1 MTWLCRGRDLRA
13 DARPGVMGIVN
24 VTPDSFSDGGRFL
37 APDAAIAHGRAL
49 LAEGA
54 DLLDVGAES
63 TRPGSDPVP
72 PAEQVRRLA
81 PVLEGLRGAPLSVDT
96 ASAEVA
102 AFALE
107 RGAIVVNDVTALAD
121 PAMAGVIARAGAGV
135 VLMHARGTPRTMQDD
150 PRYDD
155 VAGEVEAFLA
165 ARLAAATAAGISPE
179 AVALDP
185 GIGFGKTADHN
196 WALLAAIP
204 RLAALGRPVV
214 IGASRKRFLGAVA
227 GADDPPER
235 RLEASLAVAALAA
248 RDGAAVLRVHDVA
261 ATVRAVRAADAV
273 RAAAGVGTRART

>member
-1 MTWLCRGRDLRA
+1 MTWRCGGRDLRA
-13 DARPGVMGIVN
+13 VGGTLVMGIVN

-37 APDAAIAHGRAL
+37 SPDAAIAHGRSL

-63 TRPGSDPVP
+63 TRPGADPVP
-72 PAEQVRRLA
+72 AAEQVRRLA
-81 PVLEGLRGAPLSVDT
+81 PVLDGLRGAPVSVDT

-102 AFALE
+102 QYALAH
-107 RGAIVVNDVTALAD
+107 GAIVVNDVTALAD
-121 PAMAGVIARAGAGV
+121 PGMAAVVARAGAGV
-135 VLMHARGTPRTMQDD
+135 VLMHARGTPRTMQAD

-155 VAGEVEAFLA
+155 VVAEVEAFLA
-165 ARLAAATAAGISPE
+165 SRLATATAAGIAPE

-185 GIGFGKTADHN
+185 GIGFGKTAEHN

-204 RLAALGRPVV
+204 RLAALGRPLV
-214 IGASRKRFLGAVA
+214 IGASRKRFLGAVGGGDA
-227 GADDPPER
+227 PPEQ

-248 RDGAAVLRVHDVA
+248 RDGAGVVRVHDVA
-261 ATVRAVRAADAV
+261 ATVRAVRAADAL